1 MRKIRTGI
9 VVFLVSAML
18 SLLLCSCGGGP
29 GGTEVDYGDA
39 AAFEEALNRGEN
51 LENKTL
57 MFTVTE
63 LHPDSALG
71 FNVCGGEHLNFISS
85 RNPDLK
91 VGDTAGVKATEITS
105 LLGSWIIKY
114 EKIDNPII
122 GDNTIVSSAQEGNA
136 SEEQKAA
143 DTDEVSADPS
153 AVTEEEI
160 AIPEPSETETEDI
173 VQESENAAGNA
184 ADNTAEKIAENAA
197 ENAAG
202 NVADNT
208 AENPAENAA
217 GNAADNTAEIVA
229 ENATGDTQEQ
239 SPLEVVDS
247 KIVAFKDYFG
257 KPSVSAYVAFK
268 NNTDYCI
275 GINSPRMD
283 YQDNDGKLIA
293 TDQFANCIPEV
304 AKPGQVFYLY
314 SYHFSIK
321 DVDTSNGLNYKPD
334 GNPYEAKN
342 FFEVELS
349 DVSFKTGDIMDVS
362 IIGRGTNNTDKNLYG
377 EPGAVF
383 YDSDNNVVGFC
394 YGLESFDAGQTKSF
408 EISGDMMSEEY
419 DPSIVDHVDVFM
431 QGNTY

>member
-51 LENKTL
+51 LENRTL

-202 NVADNT
+202 NVAENPADNT
-208 AENPAENAA
+208 AENTTENPAENAA
-217 GNAADNTAEIVA
+217 
-229 ENATGDTQEQ
+229 GDTQEQ
-239 SPLEVVDS
+239 SPLEIVDS

-257 KPSVSAYVAFK
+257 EPSVSAYVAFK

-293 TDQFANCIPEV
+293 TDRFANCIPEV

>member
-143 DTDEVSADPS
+143 DTDDVSADPS

-202 NVADNT
+202 NVAENPADNT
-208 AENPAENAA
+208 AENTTENPSENAA
-217 GNAADNTAEIVA
+217 
-229 ENATGDTQEQ
+229 GDTQEQ
-239 SPLEVVDS
+239 SPLEIVDS

-257 KPSVSAYVAFK
+257 EPSVSAYVAFK

-394 YGLESFDAGQTKSF
+394 YGLENFDAGQTKSF

>member
-1 MRKIRTGI
+1 MRKMRLGI
-9 VVFLVSAML
+9 VVLLASAML
-18 SLLLCSCGGGP
+18 SLLLCSCGGGSS
-29 GGTEVDYGDA
+29 GTEVDYGDA
-39 AAFEEALNRGEN
+39 QAFEEALNRGEN

-122 GDNTIVSSAQEGNA
+122 GDNTIVSSSQEGNA

-173 VQESENAAGNA
+173 VQESENAAGN
-184 ADNTAEKIAENAA
+184 TAENAA

-202 NVADNT
+202 NVADNAADNT
-208 AENPAENAA
+208 AENTTENPAENAA
-217 GNAADNTAEIVA
+217 
-229 ENATGDTQEQ
+229 GDTQEQ
-239 SPLEVVDS
+239 SPLEIVDS

-304 AKPGQVFYLY
+304 AKPGQVIYLY
-314 SYHFSIK
+314 SYHFSIA
-321 DVDTSNGLNYKPD
+321 DVDTSNGLNYVPD

-349 DVSFKTGDIMDVS
+349 DVSFKTGEIMDVS

>member
-184 ADNTAEKIAENAA
+184 ADNTAE
-197 ENAAG
+197 
-202 NVADNT
+202 
-208 AENPAENAA
+208 NPAENAA
-217 GNAADNTAEIVA
+217 GNAADNTAENAAENPADNTVENTA
-229 ENATGDTQEQ
+229 ENAAGDTQEQ
-239 SPLEVVDS
+239 SPLEIVDS

-257 KPSVSAYVAFK
+257 EPSVSAYVAFK

-304 AKPGQVFYLY
+304 AKPGQVIYLY
-314 SYHFSIK
+314 SYHFSIA
-321 DVDTSNGLNYKPD
+321 DVDTSNGLNYVPD

-383 YDSDNNVVGFC
+383 YDNDNNVVGFC

>member
-39 AAFEEALNRGEN
+39 AAFEEALNRGDN

-184 ADNTAEKIAENAA
+184 ADNTAE
-197 ENAAG
+197 
-202 NVADNT
+202 
-208 AENPAENAA
+208 NPAENAA
-217 GNAADNTAEIVA
+217 GNAADNTAENAAENPADNTVENTA
-229 ENATGDTQEQ
+229 ENAAGDTQEQ
-239 SPLEVVDS
+239 SPLEIVDS

-304 AKPGQVFYLY
+304 AKPGQVIYLY
-314 SYHFSIK
+314 SYHFSIA
-321 DVDTSNGLNYKPD
+321 DVDTSNGLNYVPD

-394 YGLESFDAGQTKSF
+394 YSLESFDAGQTKSF

>member
-202 NVADNT
+202 NVAENPADNT
-208 AENPAENAA
+208 AENTTENPAENAA
-217 GNAADNTAEIVA
+217 
-229 ENATGDTQEQ
+229 GDTQEQ
-239 SPLEVVDS
+239 SPLEIVDS

-257 KPSVSAYVAFK
+257 EPSVSAYVAFK

-304 AKPGQVFYLY
+304 AKPGQVIYLY
-314 SYHFSIK
+314 SYHFSIA
-321 DVDTSNGLNYKPD
+321 DVDTSNGLNYVPD

-349 DVSFKTGDIMDVS
+349 DVSFKTGEIMDVS

-394 YGLESFDAGQTKSF
+394 YSLESFDAGQTKSF

>member
-9 VVFLVSAML
+9 VVFLVSAMF

-114 EKIDNPII
+114 EKIDNPVI

-136 SEEQKAA
+136 SEEQKTT
-143 DTDEVSADPS
+143 DPDEVSADPS

-173 VQESENAAGNA
+173 LQESENAAGNA

-202 NVADNT
+202 NVADN
-208 AENPAENAA
+208 P
-217 GNAADNTAEIVA
+217 ADNTAENTTENPP
-229 ENATGDTQEQ
+229 ENAAGDTQEQ
-239 SPLEVVDS
+239 SPLEIVDS

-257 KPSVSAYVAFK
+257 EPSVSAYVAFK

-304 AKPGQVFYLY
+304 AKPGQVIYLY

-349 DVSFKTGDIMDVS
+349 DVSFKTGEIMDVS

-394 YGLESFDAGQTKSF
+394 YSLESFDAGQTKSF

>member
-71 FNVCGGEHLNFISS
+71 FNVCGGEHLNFISG

-202 NVADNT
+202 NVAENPADNT
-208 AENPAENAA
+208 AENTTENPAENAA
-217 GNAADNTAEIVA
+217 
-229 ENATGDTQEQ
+229 GDTQEQ
-239 SPLEVVDS
+239 SPLEIVDS

-257 KPSVSAYVAFK
+257 EPSVSAYVAFK

>member
-184 ADNTAEKIAENAA
+184 ADNTAE
-197 ENAAG
+197 
-202 NVADNT
+202 
-208 AENPAENAA
+208 NPAENAA
-217 GNAADNTAEIVA
+217 GNAADNTAENAAENPADNTAENTTENPA
-229 ENATGDTQEQ
+229 ENAAGDTQEQ
-239 SPLEVVDS
+239 SPLEIVDS

-257 KPSVSAYVAFK
+257 EPSVSAYVAFK

-394 YGLESFDAGQTKSF
+394 YSLESFDAGQTKSF

>member
-202 NVADNT
+202 NVAENSADNT
-208 AENPAENAA
+208 AENTTENPSENAA
-217 GNAADNTAEIVA
+217 
-229 ENATGDTQEQ
+229 GDTQEQ

-257 KPSVSAYVAFK
+257 EPSVSAYVAFK

>member
-1 MRKIRTGI
+1 MK
-9 VVFLVSAML
+9 
-18 SLLLCSCGGGP
+18 
-29 GGTEVDYGDA
+29 
-39 AAFEEALNRGEN
+39 
-51 LENKTL
+51 
-57 MFTVTE
+57 
-63 LHPDSALG
+63 
-71 FNVCGGEHLNFISS
+71 
-85 RNPDLK
+85 
-91 VGDTAGVKATEITS
+91 
-105 LLGSWIIKY
+105 
-114 EKIDNPII
+114 KIDNPII

-184 ADNTAEKIAENAA
+184 ADNTAE
-197 ENAAG
+197 
-202 NVADNT
+202 
-208 AENPAENAA
+208 NPAENAA
-217 GNAADNTAEIVA
+217 GNAADNTAENAA
-229 ENATGDTQEQ
+229 ENPADNTVENNTVENPANLRGDTQEQ

-304 AKPGQVFYLY
+304 AKPGQVIYLY
-314 SYHFSIK
+314 SYHFSIA
-321 DVDTSNGLNYKPD
+321 DVDTSNGLNYVPD

-349 DVSFKTGDIMDVS
+349 DVSFKQERS
-362 IIGRGTNNTDKNLYG
+362 W
-377 EPGAVF
+377 
-383 YDSDNNVVGFC
+383 
-394 YGLESFDAGQTKSF
+394 
-408 EISGDMMSEEY
+408 MS
-419 DPSIVDHVDVFM
+419 
-431 QGNTY
+431 Q

>member
-1 MRKIRTGI
+1 MEGFIMRKIRTGI

-114 EKIDNPII
+114 EIIDNPII

-160 AIPEPSETETEDI
+160 TIPEPSETETEDI

-202 NVADNT
+202 NVAENPADNT
-208 AENPAENAA
+208 AENTTENPAENAA
-217 GNAADNTAEIVA
+217 
-229 ENATGDTQEQ
+229 GDTQEQ
-239 SPLEVVDS
+239 SPLEIVDS

-257 KPSVSAYVAFK
+257 EPSVSAYVAFK

>member
-202 NVADNT
+202 NVADN
-208 AENPAENAA
+208 P
-217 GNAADNTAEIVA
+217 ADNTAENTTENPP
-229 ENATGDTQEQ
+229 ENAAGDTQEQ
-239 SPLEVVDS
+239 SPLEIVDS

>member
-85 RNPDLK
+85 RDPDLK

-184 ADNTAEKIAENAA
+184 ADNTAE
-197 ENAAG
+197 
-202 NVADNT
+202 
-208 AENPAENAA
+208 NPAENAA
-217 GNAADNTAEIVA
+217 GNAADNTAENAAENPADNTVENTA
-229 ENATGDTQEQ
+229 ENAAGDTQEQ

-257 KPSVSAYVAFK
+257 EPSVSAYVAFK

-304 AKPGQVFYLY
+304 AKPGQVIYLY
-314 SYHFSIK
+314 SYHFSIA
-321 DVDTSNGLNYKPD
+321 DVDTSNGLNYVPD

-349 DVSFKTGDIMDVS
+349 DVSFKTGEIMDVS

-394 YGLESFDAGQTKSF
+394 YSLESFDAGQTKSF

-419 DPSIVDHVDVFM
+419 DPSIVDHVDAFM

>member
-143 DTDEVSADPS
+143 DTDDVSADPS

-202 NVADNT
+202 NVAENPADNT
-208 AENPAENAA
+208 AENTTENPAENAA
-217 GNAADNTAEIVA
+217 
-229 ENATGDTQEQ
+229 GDTQEQ
-239 SPLEVVDS
+239 SPLEIVDS

-257 KPSVSAYVAFK
+257 EPSVSAYVAFK

>member
-1 MRKIRTGI
+1 MRKIRLGI
-9 VVFLVSAML
+9 VALLACVML
-18 SLLLCSCGGGP
+18 SLLLCSCGGGS

-39 AAFEEALNRGEN
+39 QAFEEALNRGEN

-71 FNVCGGEHLNFISS
+71 FNVCGGEHLNFISG

-114 EKIDNPII
+114 EIIDNPII

-160 AIPEPSETETEDI
+160 TIPEPSETETEDI

-202 NVADNT
+202 NVAENPADNT
-208 AENPAENAA
+208 AENTTENPAENAA
-217 GNAADNTAEIVA
+217 
-229 ENATGDTQEQ
+229 GDTQEQ
-239 SPLEVVDS
+239 SPLEIVDS

-257 KPSVSAYVAFK
+257 EPSVSAYVAFK

>member
-184 ADNTAEKIAENAA
+184 ADNTAE
-197 ENAAG
+197 
-202 NVADNT
+202 
-208 AENPAENAA
+208 NPAENAA
-217 GNAADNTAEIVA
+217 GNAADNTAENAAENPADNTVENTA
-229 ENATGDTQEQ
+229 ENAAGDTQEQ
-239 SPLEVVDS
+239 SPLEIVDS

-304 AKPGQVFYLY
+304 AKPGQVIYLY
-314 SYHFSIK
+314 SYHFSIA
-321 DVDTSNGLNYKPD
+321 DVDTSNGLNYVPD

>member
-1 MRKIRTGI
+1 MRKIRSGI

-160 AIPEPSETETEDI
+160 AIPEPPETETSDI
-173 VQESENAAGNA
+173 VQEPENAAGNA
-184 ADNTAEKIAENAA
+184 
-197 ENAAG
+197 
-202 NVADNT
+202 ADNT

-217 GNAADNTAEIVA
+217 GNAADNTAENAAENPADNTVENTA
-229 ENATGDTQEQ
+229 ENAAGDTQEQ

-257 KPSVSAYVAFK
+257 EPSVSAYVAFK

-283 YQDNDGKLIA
+283 YQDNDGKMIA

-321 DVDTSNGLNYKPD
+321 DVDMSNGLNYKPD

-394 YGLESFDAGQTKSF
+394 YSLESFDAGQTKSF

>member
-160 AIPEPSETETEDI
+160 AIPEPPETETSDI
-173 VQESENAAGNA
+173 VQEPENAAGNA
-184 ADNTAEKIAENAA
+184 
-197 ENAAG
+197 
-202 NVADNT
+202 ADNT

-217 GNAADNTAEIVA
+217 GNAADNTAENAAENPADNTVENTA
-229 ENATGDTQEQ
+229 ENAAGDTQEQ

-304 AKPGQVFYLY
+304 AKPGQVIYL
-314 SYHFSIK
+314 
-321 DVDTSNGLNYKPD
+321 
-334 GNPYEAKN
+334 
-342 FFEVELS
+342 
-349 DVSFKTGDIMDVS
+349 VSA
-362 IIGRGTNNTDKNLYG
+362 
-377 EPGAVF
+377 E
-383 YDSDNNVVGFC
+383 
-394 YGLESFDAGQTKSF
+394 
-408 EISGDMMSEEY
+408 
-419 DPSIVDHVDVFM
+419 
-431 QGNTY
+431 

>member
-39 AAFEEALNRGEN
+39 AAFEEALNRGDN

-184 ADNTAEKIAENAA
+184 ADNTAE
-197 ENAAG
+197 
-202 NVADNT
+202 
-208 AENPAENAA
+208 NPAENAA
-217 GNAADNTAEIVA
+217 GNAADNTAENAAENPADNTVENTA
-229 ENATGDTQEQ
+229 ENAAGDTQEQ
-239 SPLEVVDS
+239 SPLEIVDS

-257 KPSVSAYVAFK
+257 EPSVSAYVAFK

-304 AKPGQVFYLY
+304 AKPGQVIYLY
-314 SYHFSIK
+314 SYHFSIA
-321 DVDTSNGLNYKPD
+321 DVDTSNGLNYVPD

-349 DVSFKTGDIMDVS
+349 DVSFKTGEIMDVS

-394 YGLESFDAGQTKSF
+394 YSLESFDAGQTKSF

>member
-39 AAFEEALNRGEN
+39 AAFEEALNRGDN

-143 DTDEVSADPS
+143 DTDDVSADPS

-184 ADNTAEKIAENAA
+184 ADNTAE
-197 ENAAG
+197 
-202 NVADNT
+202 
-208 AENPAENAA
+208 NPAENAA
-217 GNAADNTAEIVA
+217 GNAADNTAENAAENPADNTVENTA
-229 ENATGDTQEQ
+229 ENAAGDTQEQ
-239 SPLEVVDS
+239 SPLEIVDS

-257 KPSVSAYVAFK
+257 EPSVSAYVAFK

-304 AKPGQVFYLY
+304 AKPGQVIYLY
-314 SYHFSIK
+314 SYHFSIA
-321 DVDTSNGLNYKPD
+321 DVDTSNGLNYVPD

-349 DVSFKTGDIMDVS
+349 DVSFKTGEIMDVS

-394 YGLESFDAGQTKSF
+394 YSLESFDAGQTKSF

>member
-202 NVADNT
+202 NVAENPADNT
-208 AENPAENAA
+208 AENITENPAENAA
-217 GNAADNTAEIVA
+217 
-229 ENATGDTQEQ
+229 GDTQEQ
-239 SPLEVVDS
+239 SPLEIVDS

-257 KPSVSAYVAFK
+257 EPSVSAYVAFK

-314 SYHFSIK
+314 SYHFSIA
-321 DVDTSNGLNYKPD
+321 DVDTSNGLNYVPD

>member
-39 AAFEEALNRGEN
+39 AAFEEALNRGDN

-184 ADNTAEKIAENAA
+184 ADNTAE
-197 ENAAG
+197 
-202 NVADNT
+202 
-208 AENPAENAA
+208 NPAENAA
-217 GNAADNTAEIVA
+217 GNAADNTAENAAENPADNTVENTA
-229 ENATGDTQEQ
+229 ENAAGDTQEQ

-257 KPSVSAYVAFK
+257 EPSVSAYVAFK

-304 AKPGQVFYLY
+304 AKPGQVIYLY
-314 SYHFSIK
+314 SYHFSIA
-321 DVDTSNGLNYKPD
+321 DVDTSNGLNYVPD

>member
-122 GDNTIVSSAQEGNA
+122 GDNTIVSSSQEGNA
-136 SEEQKAA
+136 SEEQKTT
-143 DTDEVSADPS
+143 DPDEVSADPS

-184 ADNTAEKIAENAA
+184 ADNTAENAAENPADNTVENTAENAA
-197 ENAAG
+197 
-202 NVADNT
+202 
-208 AENPAENAA
+208 
-217 GNAADNTAEIVA
+217 
-229 ENATGDTQEQ
+229 GDTQEQ
-239 SPLEVVDS
+239 SPLEIVDS

>member
-105 LLGSWIIKY
+105 LLGSWIIRY

-184 ADNTAEKIAENAA
+184 ADNTAE
-197 ENAAG
+197 
-202 NVADNT
+202 
-208 AENPAENAA
+208 NPAENAA
-217 GNAADNTAEIVA
+217 GNAADNTAENAAENPADNTVENTA
-229 ENATGDTQEQ
+229 ENAAGDTQEQ
-239 SPLEVVDS
+239 SPLEIVDS

-257 KPSVSAYVAFK
+257 EPSVSAYVAFK

-321 DVDTSNGLNYKPD
+321 DVDMSNGLNYKPD

>member
-1 MRKIRTGI
+1 MRKIRLGI
-9 VVFLVSAML
+9 VVLLASAML
-18 SLLLCSCGGGP
+18 SLLLCSCGGGS

-39 AAFEEALNRGEN
+39 QAFEEALNRGEN

-71 FNVCGGEHLNFISS
+71 FNVCGGEHLNFISG

-160 AIPEPSETETEDI
+160 TIPEPSETETEDI

-202 NVADNT
+202 NVAENPADNT
-208 AENPAENAA
+208 AENTTENPAENAA
-217 GNAADNTAEIVA
+217 
-229 ENATGDTQEQ
+229 GDTQEQ
-239 SPLEVVDS
+239 SPLEIVDS

-257 KPSVSAYVAFK
+257 EPSVSAYVAFK

-293 TDQFANCIPEV
+293 TDRFANCIPEV

>member
-39 AAFEEALNRGEN
+39 AAFEEALNRGDN

-85 RNPDLK
+85 RDPDLK

-122 GDNTIVSSAQEGNA
+122 GDNTIVSSSQEGNA

-184 ADNTAEKIAENAA
+184 ADNTAE
-197 ENAAG
+197 
-202 NVADNT
+202 
-208 AENPAENAA
+208 NPAENAA
-217 GNAADNTAEIVA
+217 GNAADNTAENAAENPADNTVENTA
-229 ENATGDTQEQ
+229 ENAAGDTQEQ

-257 KPSVSAYVAFK
+257 EPSVSAYVAFK

-304 AKPGQVFYLY
+304 AKPGQVIYLY
-314 SYHFSIK
+314 SYHFSIA
-321 DVDTSNGLNYKPD
+321 DVDTSNGLNYVPD

-349 DVSFKTGDIMDVS
+349 DVSFKTGEIMDVS

-394 YGLESFDAGQTKSF
+394 YSLESFDAGQTKSF

>member
-39 AAFEEALNRGEN
+39 AAFEEALNRGDN

-85 RNPDLK
+85 RDPDLK

-184 ADNTAEKIAENAA
+184 ADNTAE
-197 ENAAG
+197 
-202 NVADNT
+202 
-208 AENPAENAA
+208 NPAENAA
-217 GNAADNTAEIVA
+217 GNAADNTAENAAENPADNTVENTA
-229 ENATGDTQEQ
+229 ENAAGDTQEQ
-239 SPLEVVDS
+239 SPLEIVDS

-304 AKPGQVFYLY
+304 AKPGQVIYLY
-314 SYHFSIK
+314 SYHFSIA
-321 DVDTSNGLNYKPD
+321 DVDTSNGLNYVPD

-349 DVSFKTGDIMDVS
+349 DVSFKTGEIMDVS

-394 YGLESFDAGQTKSF
+394 YSLESFDAGQTKSF

>member
-18 SLLLCSCGGGP
+18 SLLLCSCGGGT

-160 AIPEPSETETEDI
+160 TIPEPSETETEDI

-202 NVADNT
+202 NVAENPADNT
-208 AENPAENAA
+208 AENTTENPAENAA
-217 GNAADNTAEIVA
+217 
-229 ENATGDTQEQ
+229 GDTQEQ
-239 SPLEVVDS
+239 SPLEIVDS

-257 KPSVSAYVAFK
+257 EPSVSAYVAFK

-293 TDQFANCIPEV
+293 TDRFANCIPEV

>member
-202 NVADNT
+202 NVAENPADNT
-208 AENPAENAA
+208 AENTTENPAENAA
-217 GNAADNTAEIVA
+217 
-229 ENATGDTQEQ
+229 GDTQEQ
-239 SPLEVVDS
+239 SPLEIVDS

-257 KPSVSAYVAFK
+257 EPSVSAYVAFK

-275 GINSPRMD
+275 GINSPRID

>member
-39 AAFEEALNRGEN
+39 AAFEEALNRGDN

-85 RNPDLK
+85 RDPDLK

-202 NVADNT
+202 NAADNT
-208 AENPAENAA
+208 AENAAENPADNTVENTAENAA
-217 GNAADNTAEIVA
+217 
-229 ENATGDTQEQ
+229 GDTQEQ
-239 SPLEVVDS
+239 SPLEIVDS

-304 AKPGQVFYLY
+304 AKPGQVIYLY
-314 SYHFSIK
+314 SYHFSIA
-321 DVDTSNGLNYKPD
+321 DVDTSNGLNYVPD

-349 DVSFKTGDIMDVS
+349 DVSFKTGEIMDVS

-394 YGLESFDAGQTKSF
+394 YSLESFDAGQTKSF

>member
-114 EKIDNPII
+114 EIIDNPII

-160 AIPEPSETETEDI
+160 TIPEPSETETEDI

-202 NVADNT
+202 NVAENPADNT
-208 AENPAENAA
+208 AENTTENPAENAA
-217 GNAADNTAEIVA
+217 
-229 ENATGDTQEQ
+229 GDTQEQ
-239 SPLEVVDS
+239 SPLEIVDS

-257 KPSVSAYVAFK
+257 EPSVSAYVAFK

-304 AKPGQVFYLY
+304 AKPGQVIYLY
-314 SYHFSIK
+314 SYHFSIA
-321 DVDTSNGLNYKPD
+321 DVDTSNGLNYVPD

-394 YGLESFDAGQTKSF
+394 YSLESFDAGQTKSF
-408 EISGDMMSEEY
+408 EISGDMMSEQY

>member
-39 AAFEEALNRGEN
+39 AAFEEALNRGDN

-85 RNPDLK
+85 RDPDLK

-184 ADNTAEKIAENAA
+184 ADNTAE
-197 ENAAG
+197 
-202 NVADNT
+202 
-208 AENPAENAA
+208 NPAENAA
-217 GNAADNTAEIVA
+217 GNAADNTAENAAENPADNTVENTA
-229 ENATGDTQEQ
+229 ENAAGDTQEQ
-239 SPLEVVDS
+239 SPLEIVDS

-304 AKPGQVFYLY
+304 AKPGQVIYLY
-314 SYHFSIK
+314 SYHFSIA
-321 DVDTSNGLNYKPD
+321 DVDTSNGLNYVPD

-394 YGLESFDAGQTKSF
+394 YSLESFDAGQTKSF
-408 EISGDMMSEEY
+408 EISGNMMSEEY

>member
-202 NVADNT
+202 NVAENPADNT
-208 AENPAENAA
+208 AENTTENPAENAA
-217 GNAADNTAEIVA
+217 
-229 ENATGDTQEQ
+229 GDTQEQ
-239 SPLEVVDS
+239 SPLEIVDS

-257 KPSVSAYVAFK
+257 EPSVSAYVAFK

-321 DVDTSNGLNYKPD
+321 DVDTSDGLNYKPD

>member
-1 MRKIRTGI
+1 MEGFIMRKIRTGI

-114 EKIDNPII
+114 EIIDNPII

-160 AIPEPSETETEDI
+160 TIPEPSETETEDI

-202 NVADNT
+202 NVAENPADNT
-208 AENPAENAA
+208 AENTTENPAENAA
-217 GNAADNTAEIVA
+217 
-229 ENATGDTQEQ
+229 GDTQEQ
-239 SPLEVVDS
+239 SPLEIVDS

-257 KPSVSAYVAFK
+257 EPSVSAYVAFK

-304 AKPGQVFYLY
+304 AKPGQVIYLY
-314 SYHFSIK
+314 SYHFSIA
-321 DVDTSNGLNYKPD
+321 DVDTSNGLNYVPD

-394 YGLESFDAGQTKSF
+394 YSLESFDAGQTKSF
-408 EISGDMMSEEY
+408 EISGDMMSEQY

>member
-202 NVADNT
+202 NVAENPADNT
-208 AENPAENAA
+208 AENTTENPSENAA
-217 GNAADNTAEIVA
+217 
-229 ENATGDTQEQ
+229 GDTQEQ
-239 SPLEVVDS
+239 SPLEIVDS

>member
-85 RNPDLK
+85 RDPDLK

-122 GDNTIVSSAQEGNA
+122 GDNTIVSSSQEGNA
-136 SEEQKAA
+136 SEEQNTT
-143 DTDEVSADPS
+143 DPDEVSADPS

-173 VQESENAAGNA
+173 VQESENAAG
-184 ADNTAEKIAENAA
+184 IA
-197 ENAAG
+197 
-202 NVADNT
+202 ADNT

-217 GNAADNTAEIVA
+217 GNAADNTAENAAENPADNTVENTA
-229 ENATGDTQEQ
+229 ENAAGDTQEQ
-239 SPLEVVDS
+239 SPLEIVDS

-304 AKPGQVFYLY
+304 AKPGQVIYLY
-314 SYHFSIK
+314 SYHFSIA
-321 DVDTSNGLNYKPD
+321 DVDTSNGLNYVPD

-349 DVSFKTGDIMDVS
+349 DVSFKTGEIMDVS

-394 YGLESFDAGQTKSF
+394 YSLESFDAGQTKSF
-408 EISGDMMSEEY
+408 EISGDMMSEQY